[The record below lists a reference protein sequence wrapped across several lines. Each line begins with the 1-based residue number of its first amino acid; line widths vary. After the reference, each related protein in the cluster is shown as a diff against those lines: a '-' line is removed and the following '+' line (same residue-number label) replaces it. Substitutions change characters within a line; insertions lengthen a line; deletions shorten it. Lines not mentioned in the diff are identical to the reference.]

1 MNDRQTRLI
10 VDLVARS
17 WELEKELKARD
28 ARIDELKQLV
38 LRARGER
45 DEVIADLQKQERL
58 HLTEYFARLGDGD
71 PYQGVRDRGLDSGLP
86 SGWSLTY
93 DRELREEAQE
103 VVHLTKLE
111 SPSERP
117 YHSRI
122 AVDALASNPTTD
134 NYTKERQQRLVL
146 ENALDQGY
154 AEELRD
160 RSRRIDFSSYFKGY

>member
-1 MNDRQTRLI
+1 M
-10 VDLVARS
+10 DLVTRS

-58 HLTEYFARLGDGD
+58 HLTEYFARLGGGD
-71 PYQGVRDRGLDSGLP
+71 PYQGIRYRGLDRGLP
-86 SGWSLTY
+86 SGWSFTY
-93 DRELREEAQE
+93 ERELLKETQE

-111 SPSERP
+111 SPGECL
-117 YHSRI
+117 YYSRI
-122 AVDALASNPTTD
+122 VVDALASDPTID
-134 NYTKERQQRLVL
+134 NYTKERQQFFVL
-146 ENALDQGY
+146 ESALDQGY
-154 AEELRD
+154 ARELRE